1 HYDSTLIGWAMQ
13 DPIPSNITLGAAG
26 LEYCN
31 SKEARQSLINDYGWT
46 IIGDQ
51 LNGECD
57 ETGDEIVI
65 TISVDPEEGGVT
77 TGSGIYEI
85 GDTVTITSTASDGY
99 AFVAWMENGTLVSTQ
114 ANYSFIGTG
123 DR

>member
-1 HYDSTLIGWAMQ
+1 
-13 DPIPSNITLGAAG
+13 
-26 LEYCN
+26 
-31 SKEARQSLINDYGWT
+31 
-46 IIGDQ
+46 
-51 LNGECD
+51 
-57 ETGDEIVI
+57 IVI

-77 TGSGIYEI
+77 TGSVIYEI

-123 DR
+123 DRNLIAKFTPLIQGDQYLITTLIEPQEGGEALGGGYYDPGDT